1 MLRVSRSS
9 FGSLRGPPNGGLF
22 LCKIRP
28 FGALGNG
35 VDSHLGACIMAFAL
49 VDGAFLGPLTGRGTL
64 TIDPHK
70 KASFQKVRSSGAAKL
85 VFFLLPCF

>member
-1 MLRVSRSS
+1 
-9 FGSLRGPPNGGLF
+9 
-22 LCKIRP
+22 
-28 FGALGNG
+28 
-35 VDSHLGACIMAFAL
+35 MAFAL
-49 VDGAFLGPLTGRGTL
+49 VDGAFLGPLMGRGTL